1 MESFMTAFHPKV
13 LFGAAMSFLRPIA
26 LFSGLCLSGFVLAK
40 SQIVSFSTD
49 TTHYFPSESFE
60 VAVVYETSDRGLATG
75 IGIRVH
81 FNSAQISV
89 DSIVKPL
96 RSGQVGIQIK
106 QDAADYDNDPST
118 DYYVNAGWAD
128 INGAWPGSEGQPTE
142 LLHLLATTAAD
153 FSGTQLNITIAS
165 TDVNYAASGASLLLT
180 STVGD

>member
-1 MESFMTAFHPKV
+1 MTAFHPKV

-81 FNSAQISV
+81 FDSAQISV

-106 QDAADYDNDPST
+106 QDAADYDNDP
-118 DYYVNAGWAD
+118 
-128 INGAWPGSEGQPTE
+128 
-142 LLHLLATTAAD
+142 
-153 FSGTQLNITIAS
+153 
-165 TDVNYAASGASLLLT
+165 
-180 STVGD
+180 